1 MSYASLM
8 VYVEADATP
17 ERRVRL
23 AASLADQFNAMLIGV
38 CALAIPPP
46 VMADGMVMDEW
57 ADDDIELMR
66 AKLLTKA
73 NGSAA
78 S

>member
-1 MSYASLM
+1 MSYASVM

-23 AASLADQFNAMLIGV
+23 AASLADKFSAMLIGV
-38 CALAIPPP
+38 SALAIPPP
-46 VMADGMVMDEW
+46 VVADGMVLAEW
-57 ADDDIELMR
+57 TVR
-66 AKLLTKA
+66 T
-73 NGSAA
+73 S